1 MNAHEANVWAERL
14 AREERALRKASP
26 ASELGDLQRQ
36 LHKIERDISSKL
48 TAPAYGDSKSH
59 MTGAR
64 ERRKLRAQAEILERM
79 QARVRNASDVA
90 HRAEREAG
98 RRGGGGT
105 TRPPHDPSTFFAAPE
120 LAPKPPA
127 ARERVHGGVIIAPTA
142 LAQVRDALV
151 GDARRGGED
160 SLWDE
165 RGADALWRRRGR
177 GRRDDASSTASSSDV
192 SDYDRRR
199 SRSSQRLVLEVGR
212 EGERA
217 RNRPPSMRPL
227 NLGLL
232 EKQVKPWRGG

>member
-1 MNAHEANVWAERL
+1 MNVHEANVWAERL
-14 AREERALRKASP
+14 AREEKALRKASP

-98 RRGGGGT
+98 RRGGVGAA
-105 TRPPHDPSTFFAAPE
+105 RLPNDPSTFFAAPE

-127 ARERVHGGVIIAPTA
+127 ARERVHGAVIIAPTA

-151 GDARRGGED
+151 GDARRGGD
-160 SLWDE
+160 DIGWDE

-177 GRRDDASSTASSSDV
+177 GRRDDES
-192 SDYDRRR
+192 
-199 SRSSQRLVLEVGR
+199 
-212 EGERA
+212 
-217 RNRPPSMRPL
+217 
-227 NLGLL
+227 
-232 EKQVKPWRGG
+232 

>member
-14 AREERALRKASP
+14 AREEKALRKASP

-98 RRGGGGT
+98 RRGGGGIS
-105 TRPPHDPSTFFAAPE
+105 RPPHDPSTFFAAPE

-127 ARERVHGGVIIAPTA
+127 ARERIHGGVVIAPTA
-142 LAQVRDALV
+142 LAQHQGPTVEAMSF
-151 GDARRGGED
+151 G
-160 SLWDE
+160 S
-165 RGADALWRRRGR
+165 
-177 GRRDDASSTASSSDV
+177 SPSHSTAFQCDF
-192 SDYDRRR
+192 
-199 SRSSQRLVLEVGR
+199 
-212 EGERA
+212 RA
-217 RNRPPSMRPL
+217 NAT
-227 NLGLL
+227 LL
-232 EKQVKPWRGG
+232 KK